1 MSVSTPSQEMRHWMR
16 AAQGKELRYPFAA
29 TILALPES

>member
-1 MSVSTPSQEMRHWMR
+1 LHDFQSKQELKGGAG